1 MGISNLSDHVV
12 FVDLP
17 ACEPYIVDEL
27 KELNEIITMRDD
39 CDVIID
45 FSHVD
50 IFLSSSLSNLLILR
64 DLLHNKDHEMVLCH
78 VAFATRCIF
87 TVAGLNEAFVFV
99 EDKFEA
105 LDVLS
110 AGVSKK
116 NVPSEENL

>member
-17 ACEPYIVDEL
+17 SCEPYVVDEL
-27 KELNEIITMRDD
+27 KELNEIITNRDN

-45 FSHVD
+45 FSRVD

-64 DLLHNKDHEMVLCH
+64 DILHNHNHEMVLSN

-87 TVAGLNEAFVFV
+87 TVAGLNEAFIFV

-105 LDVLS
+105 LDALS
-110 AGVSKK
+110 AGASKK
-116 NVPSEENL
+116 SLPSNEHL